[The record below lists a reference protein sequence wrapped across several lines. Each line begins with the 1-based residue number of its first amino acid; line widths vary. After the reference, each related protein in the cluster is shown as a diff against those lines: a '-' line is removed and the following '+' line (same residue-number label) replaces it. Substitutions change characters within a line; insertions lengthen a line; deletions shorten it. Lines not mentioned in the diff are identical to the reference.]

1 MSRDQYDIGIQSTH
15 SSMRQALMTKNQ
27 NSEHLEQGG
36 GVVRLERFAA
46 MEIDDDASQPHPPRR

>member
-1 MSRDQYDIGIQSTH
+1 MSRDQCDIGIQSTH

-46 MEIDDDASQPHPPRR
+46 MEN